1 MSRTL
6 LNRIHDLLGPSGL
19 RGEHLAEALERAG
32 RDHAAPVF
40 RTCLGL
46 VSGRPRSEAEARE
59 SLRAIETHRGLLEA
73 RLGRDP
79 GFLVA
84 AVDHLGVSEGVGGRR
99 PAAASGGSLAPAE
112 APFEDRLEAELR
124 RSERTGRPLVLAL
137 LAPRGPV
144 EELSTEAA
152 AAALKRARR
161 DVDVVARL
169 VPAGFGVI
177 LPSVG
182 RAAGERAAARLREIA
197 ERASGVEWCVGLAES
212 RSAEPGIDGLAVA
225 ALRALGL
232 AKRGDRAIRVA
243 QPERRRHRRASGTG
257 LQARIEAPLP
267 ARPAGVVDL
276 SASGLRL
283 DGASGLREGDPVS
296 IELRGPAPRGG
307 TAKVHGRVLRQ
318 EPSAAGGSAVLL
330 LDGAEDASPDLAA
343 LLAGLPM
350 LSREGSA

>member
-19 RGEHLAEALERAG
+19 RGELLAEALERAG
-32 RDHAAPVF
+32 REHTAPAF

-46 VSGRPRSEAEARE
+46 VSGRPRSESEARE
-59 SLRAIETHRGLLEA
+59 ALRAIETHRGLLEA

-99 PAAASGGSLAPAE
+99 PAASAGPPATAE
-112 APFEDRLEAELR
+112 APFDDRLEAELR

-137 LAPRGPV
+137 LAPREPV
-144 EELSTEAA
+144 EELSIEAA

-161 DVDVVARL
+161 DVDVVTRL
-169 VPAGFGVI
+169 VPAGFAMI

-182 RAAGERAAARLREIA
+182 RSAGERAAARLSEVA
-197 ERASGVEWCVGLAES
+197 GRASGVEWCVGLAE
-212 RSAEPGIDGLAVA
+212 RDAAEPGIDGLAAA
-225 ALRALGL
+225 ALRALRL
-232 AKRGDRAIRVA
+232 AKSGDRAIRVA
-243 QPERRRHRRASGTG
+243 QPERRRRRRASGTG
-257 LQARIEAPLP
+257 LRARIEAPLP

-283 DGASGLREGDPVS
+283 HGAPGLREGEAVT
-296 IELRGPAPRGG
+296 IELRGPAPRRS
-307 TAKVHGRVLRQ
+307 TAKVRGHVLRR
-318 EPSAAGGSAVLL
+318 EPSALEGSAVLL

-343 LLAGLPM
+343 LLAGLPV
-350 LSREGSA
+350 LSWEGSA